1 MKKKSF
7 NKKLSLNKMTI
18 SNLSNKE
25 KSYIYGGVNTTSPT
39 DGASCINACFPK
51 PGWSDGLCTSVFC
64 PSLFC

>member
-1 MKKKSF
+1 
-7 NKKLSLNKMTI
+7 MTI

-25 KSYIYGGVNTTSPT
+25 KSNIYGGVNTTSPT
-39 DGASCINACFPK
+39 DGATCINSCDNACVPK